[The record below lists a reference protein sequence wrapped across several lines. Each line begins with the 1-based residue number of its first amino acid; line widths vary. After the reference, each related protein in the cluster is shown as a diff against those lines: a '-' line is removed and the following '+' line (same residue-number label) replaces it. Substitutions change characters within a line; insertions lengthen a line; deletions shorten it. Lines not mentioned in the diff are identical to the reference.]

1 MELINKNSAA
11 KKLSILLLELR
22 GLAHFRI
29 YLLPFWGL
37 I

>member
-1 MELINKNSAA
+1 MELMNKNSVA
-11 KKLSILLLELR
+11 KKLSILLLEFR

-29 YLLPFWGL
+29 YLLSFWGL